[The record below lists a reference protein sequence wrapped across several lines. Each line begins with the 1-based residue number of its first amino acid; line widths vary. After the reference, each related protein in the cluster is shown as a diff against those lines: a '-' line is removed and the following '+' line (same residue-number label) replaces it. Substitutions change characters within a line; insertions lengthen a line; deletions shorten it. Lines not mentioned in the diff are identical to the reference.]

1 MFKSKEKKAAEAKAK
16 AAAAEKAR
24 AAQAEAAASKREA
37 AVIKEIESAAW
48 DHVIVRRDAL
58 AALKAGLKVYQY
70 MDAVSS
76 IKGDVIPMIG
86 TMATDERGATR
97 GRMGKVAA
105 GRPIHGPV
113 PHIEAAGWRLVDA
126 GYVYQQTH
134 AHSRDKLMA
143 SGQQEAFS
151 GRIMAIYTFRATDS
165 EDTI

>member
-24 AAQAEAAASKREA
+24 AAQAKPQPASARA

-48 DHVIVRRDAL
+48 DHVIVRRERARGP
-58 AALKAGLKVYQY
+58 LKAGLKVYQY

-86 TMATDERGATR
+86 TMATDERGGHA

-105 GRPIHGPV
+105 GRRSTAPCRTSRPQVGGWLTRGTSISKPTPTPETSSWPPGSRRRSPGASWPSTLPRHG
-113 PHIEAAGWRLVDA
+113 L
-126 GYVYQQTH
+126 
-134 AHSRDKLMA
+134 
-143 SGQQEAFS
+143 
-151 GRIMAIYTFRATDS
+151 
-165 EDTI
+165 